1 MLTFRWL
8 TSVTGSGLRRETA
21 EEVGADVAMGAQ
33 HRLRRD
39 RCVRLS
45 LLDTEGPCLNY

>member
-1 MLTFRWL
+1 MRL

-21 EEVGADVAMGAQ
+21 EEVGADFAMGAQ

-39 RCVRLS
+39 RRVRLS
-45 LLDTEGPCLNY
+45 LLDTPRPRLNY